1 MAQQITSTPP
11 YKKLTDMDLRNNR
24 FTYDIDTLVWNI
36 HNSAINLRTLV
47 RTQTLTPY
55 VCAKYVV
62 FGGRNEMYAFGT
74 EDAWLSISDVLIY
87 QPHISSQDMTEA
99 YKIAKIE
106 DAQEDEMETMMTEE
120 RVTKIPRSIE
130 SSCISHS

>member
-11 YKKLTDMDLRNNR
+11 YKKLTDMDLHKNR
-24 FTYDIDTLVWNI
+24 VTYDIDTIVWNI

-47 RTQTLTPY
+47 RTQILTPY

-87 QPHISSQDMTEA
+87 QPHISIQDMAEA

-106 DAQEDEMETMMTEE
+106 DAQEDEMEA
-120 RVTKIPRSIE
+120 
-130 SSCISHS
+130 